1 MTLTDLIG
9 NHSRAFATALP
20 LKNISVCFMGCMI
33 GMLSGV
39 LPGAGPIATIAMLLP
54 LTLGLDPVGALIM
67 LAGIERPLSAS
78 LLVLAIVLVIIAVL
92 SEIRQRRDTVFQ
104 EEPIDALSRTNVGQN
119 ERPSRTDT
127 LGRGPRHRC
136 R

>member
-20 LKNISVCFMGCMI
+20 LKNIGLCFMGCMM

-54 LTLGLDPVGALIM
+54 LTSDLDPVGALIM

-78 LLVLAIVLVIIAVL
+78 LLVLTIVLVIIAVL
-92 SEIRQRRDTVFQ
+92 SAIRRRRDTVFQ
-104 EEPIDALSRTNVGQN
+104 EEPIDALGRTNVG
-119 ERPSRTDT
+119 
-127 LGRGPRHRC
+127 
-136 R
+136 